1 MPFGPC
7 TGIAIR
13 CTGVGPSINP
23 NPNRLSTSP
32 TTASTRSVSSPSFDH
47 SSVPSVILPLLS
59 IINIEGRESSND
71 ERGAQNGD
79 DDHDPRLNTAAAAA
93 TGDDDDAE
101 LDVVVEYG
109 SFDDET
115 VS

>member
-1 MPFGPC
+1 M
-7 TGIAIR
+7 T
-13 CTGVGPSINP
+13 
-23 NPNRLSTSP
+23 
-32 TTASTRSVSSPSFDH
+32 
-47 SSVPSVILPLLS
+47 LPLLS
-59 IINIEGRESSND
+59 IINVEGRESSND
-71 ERGAQNGD
+71 ERGARNGD
-79 DDHDPRLNTAAAAA
+79 DDRDPRLNTAVTAA